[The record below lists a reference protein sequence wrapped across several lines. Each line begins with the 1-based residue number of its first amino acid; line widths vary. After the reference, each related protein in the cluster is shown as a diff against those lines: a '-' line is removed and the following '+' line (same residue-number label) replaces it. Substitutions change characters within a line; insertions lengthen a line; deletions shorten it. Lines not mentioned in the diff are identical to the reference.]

1 MERKAIRREPLQNIF
16 PIIIVLAYL
25 TITVLLFAFGPYN
38 YPVENKGLL
47 YLFLVSVEVMILFG
61 YYVGIKKKDNTFPKN
76 LERGIKFFKKSMLI
90 FLIFI
95 PFTNFLNTGSFIF
108 NFNAIN
114 NLGGAYTES
123 LALRQG
129 RGFSIIISYLR
140 IFFSPFLIAFIPL
153 GLFYWEN
160 LKKRTKILY
169 LIGVLGGLGLDLF
182 RGTNKTL
189 ADYLIIFLVLF
200 LYKSVKSARVRKK
213 SLLNPYLYK
222 NVNISFFNKL
232 LKLLVVISIMFLLFF
247 VYFSNSAP
255 NRYGIRIYGP
265 TGQYFLDVN
274 HISLS
279 WIKSGELK
287 LIVGA
292 FIHYFTQGYYALGLA
307 ISKPFLPT
315 FGFGSSM
322 AILINVSRLFNTN
335 YLFERTYV
343 YRNYLYDGWDWHMQ
357 WSTFYTW
364 VASDISFIGVLI
376 LMFII
381 GYLLARTWKR
391 AKDKNDYISLVVF
404 VQLMLLCFYL
414 PANNQLFQ
422 SYEGLF
428 GNMSWL
434 MIWLLSI
441 KKMKE
446 KSA

>member
-1 MERKAIRREPLQNIF
+1 M
-16 PIIIVLAYL
+16 
-25 TITVLLFAFGPYN
+25 
-38 YPVENKGLL
+38 
-47 YLFLVSVEVMILFG
+47 
-61 YYVGIKKKDNTFPKN
+61 
-76 LERGIKFFKKSMLI
+76 
-90 FLIFI
+90 
-95 PFTNFLNTGSFIF
+95 
-108 NFNAIN
+108 
-114 NLGGAYTES
+114 
-123 LALRQG
+123 
-129 RGFSIIISYLR
+129 
-140 IFFSPFLIAFIPL
+140 
-153 GLFYWEN
+153 FYWEN

-222 NVNISFFNKL
+222 NVNITFFNKL
-232 LKLLVVISIMFLLFF
+232 LRLLVVISIMFLLFF

-322 AILINVSRLFNTN
+322 AILINVSQLFNTN

-391 AKDKNDYISLVVF
+391 AKDKNDYIYLVVF

-441 KKMKE
+441 KMKE